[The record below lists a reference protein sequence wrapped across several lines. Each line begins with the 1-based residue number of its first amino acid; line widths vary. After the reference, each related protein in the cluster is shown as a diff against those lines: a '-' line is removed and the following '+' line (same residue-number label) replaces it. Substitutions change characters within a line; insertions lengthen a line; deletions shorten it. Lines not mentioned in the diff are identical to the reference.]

1 MGLLDETLN
10 QIQPLD
16 EDAME
21 KAASRWK
28 DLYLGMGDL
37 GKMET
42 MVTQFAGITGEAMPA
57 IPKCCTVIACADHG
71 VYAEG
76 VSAYPQSTTV
86 GMTRAYVET
95 KGAAANAMAYYA
107 RSDMVVVDMGIN
119 ADMSGVPNLLD
130 RKIAWGTKNIAEG
143 PAMARDEAIRSI
155 ETGIEIAEEKAKE
168 GYKAFTI
175 GEMGISNTTSSA
187 CILGAFNHW
196 NAIEVTGRGTN
207 ISDERLRHKVEVVQ
221 KALDVNHPDPNDGL
235 DVLSKVG
242 GFEYGCMTGVILGA
256 AANHALT
263 IIDGFNTT
271 ASAFI
276 AKALCPEVVH
286 YLMAS
291 HLSLEQAHKKSL
303 AALGLTEY
311 IDLDFRLGE
320 AIGAGIQT
328 RMLDYALSVYREC
341 ATKEEAEVKA

>member
-16 EDAME
+16 EEAME

-28 DLYLGMGDL
+28 NLYTGMGDL

-42 MVTQFAGITGEAMPA
+42 MVTQFAGVTGEAMPA
-57 IPKCCTVIACADHG
+57 IPKCCTVIACSDHG

-86 GMTRAYVET
+86 GMTKAYVET

-130 RKIAWGTKNIAEG
+130 RKIAWSTKNIAQR
-143 PAMARDEAIRSI
+143 PAMTRLEASRSI
-155 ETGIEIAEEKAKE
+155 ETGIEIADEKARE
-168 GYKAFTI
+168 GYRVFTI

-207 ISDERLRHKVEVVQ
+207 ISDERLRHKIDVVQ
-221 KALDVNHPDPNDGL
+221 RAMDVNHPDPNDGL

-276 AKALCPEVVH
+276 AKALCPEVFH

-291 HLSLEQAHKKSL
+291 HLSLEQDPKKSL
-303 AALGLTEY
+303 AALGLTQY

-341 ATKEEAEVKA
+341 AAKDEEVKA

>member
-1 MGLLDETLN
+1 MGLLDETLA
-10 QIQPLD
+10 QIRPLD
-16 EDAME
+16 EGTME
-21 KAASRWK
+21 EAARRWK

-42 MVTQFAGITGEAMPA
+42 MVTQFAGITGEAIPS

-71 VYAEG
+71 VYKEG

-95 KGAAANAMAYYA
+95 KGAAANAMAYYGG
-107 RSDMVVVDMGIN
+107 SDMVVVDMGIN
-119 ADMSGVPNLLD
+119 ADMSGVPGLLD
-130 RKIAWGTKNIAEG
+130 RKIAWGTKDIAEG
-143 PAMARDEAIRSI
+143 PAMTRGEAIRSI
-155 ETGIEIAEEKAKE
+155 ETGIEIAEEKLKE
-168 GYKAFTI
+168 GYRLFTI

-196 NAIEVTGRGTN
+196 NALEVTGRGTN

-221 KALDVNHPDPNDGL
+221 TAMDVNHPDPKDGL
-235 DVLSKVG
+235 DVLFKVG
-242 GFEYGCMTGVILGA
+242 GFEFGCMTGVILGA
-256 AANHALT
+256 AAGRGMT

-276 AKALCPEVVH
+276 AKALAPESVH

-311 IDLDFRLGE
+311 VDLDFRLGE
-320 AIGAGIQT
+320 AVGAGIQT
-328 RMLDYALSVYREC
+328 KMFDLALSVYREC
-341 ATKEEAEVKA
+341 VTKEEAGVKA